1 MVNSD
6 KAYNQL
12 FAKRIKKLRLD
23 RDLTQDQFVNYLNS
37 KGLKISRTSLARY
50 EAQLSTIKHTNIT
63 NITNIAKIIPHI

>member
-63 NITNIAKIIPHI
+63 NIAKIIPHI